1 MQICAN
7 VCACVCVFVREKAK
21 WIFVCFVLQDE
32 LVYLYTS
39 FVFLFERKEIVW
51 LLQWVINIQK
61 IKMTKMILILQSS
74 YKQLH
79 M

>member
-1 MQICAN
+1 MRMCVH
-7 VCACVCVFVREKAK
+7 VCECVRERESQVD
-21 WIFVCFVLQDE
+21 FCLFVLQDK

-39 FVFLFERKEIVW
+39 FVFLFERKEVVW

-74 YKQLH
+74 YKQLR